1 MTVIS
6 LKAQQARIKA
16 SSKSKASKD
25 KDKDK
30 SKKHASVK
38 GVLPGVP
45 IAAAPEP
52 AGAQA
57 KPANKPSPSSGS
69 IGSSI

>member
-1 MTVIS
+1 MMTVIS
-6 LKAQQARIKA
+6 LKAQQARIIIKA
-16 SSKSKASKD
+16 SSKSKAS
-25 KDKDK
+25 KDK

-45 IAAAPEP
+45 VAAAPEP

-57 KPANKPSPSSGS
+57 ANKPSPSSGS
-69 IGSSI
+69 MSSSI